1 MDIHPDELSKS
12 DEALHFNVKLKGFHT
27 NTPEDVDDI
36 DLGKLNSHAVLDSGS
51 TICLLPADQ
60 TERIQRE
67 FGVVAIDGLLT
78 PYVDCAWGGE
88 KGDGYSFDF
97 KFEGKVIRVPLSEM
111 VIDAFA
117 SWQDELMR
125 DPEARRLFGDWES
138 ICIFGIGSTA
148 NFGFEGDGFT
158 LLGATFLR
166 SAYVVYDL
174 ANEQIGIAQAKF
186 DSDETDLVDIE
197 QGSSL
202 PDVQGVQGQS
212 SHHLDRTAVIRLSH
226 PCTIANNSVGE
237 EYFLDAAGYLS
248 NPFGSGN
255 SAATAIITLMA
266 LLMAVL

>member
-12 DEALHFNVKLKGFHT
+12 DEALHFNVKLKGFHA
-27 NTPEDVDDI
+27 NTPPDADNIGLD
-36 DLGKLNSHAVLDSGS
+36 KLDSHAVLDSGS
-51 TICLLPADQ
+51 TISLLPSGQ
-60 TERIQRE
+60 TERIHRE

-78 PYVDCAWGGE
+78 PYVDCAWGGQ

-148 NFGFEGDGFT
+148 DFGFEGDGFT

-186 DSDETDLVDIE
+186 DTDESDLVDIAKA
-197 QGSSL
+197 SSL
-202 PDVQGVQGQS
+202 PDVQGVEGQ
-212 SHHLDRTAVIRLSH
+212 LT
-226 PCTIANNSVGE
+226 
-237 EYFLDAAGYLS
+237 
-248 NPFGSGN
+248 
-255 SAATAIITLMA
+255 
-266 LLMAVL
+266 